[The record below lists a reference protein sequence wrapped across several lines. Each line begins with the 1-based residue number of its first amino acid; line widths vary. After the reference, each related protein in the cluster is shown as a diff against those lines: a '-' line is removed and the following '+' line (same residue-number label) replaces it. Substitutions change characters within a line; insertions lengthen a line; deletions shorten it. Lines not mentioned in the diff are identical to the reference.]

1 MTINLIFLISINDQK
16 FLHSPNKIQL
26 SFCVVNKVTAGGVTV
41 EFGSMLTI
49 FLLIC
54 VDFFWEKI
62 VI

>member
-16 FLHSPNKIQL
+16 FLHSRNKIQL
-26 SFCVVNKVTAGGVTV
+26 SFCVVNKVTAEGVTV